1 MVNIWDF
8 AYNKPFVR
16 IKKNDGDI
24 IEGKTIAIW
33 DAEEIDADDDMIV
46 VDLGDDGIENIYQ
59 GDIVAIERI

>member
-8 AYNKPFVR
+8 AYNKPYVR

-24 IEGKTIAIW
+24 IEGKIIAIW